1 LRQPYSDEIGSA
13 TQGLSRTLILDTGGT
28 AFPRRTAS
36 QRARFEE
43 LDGVD
48 HLPPFGDADAIVRE
62 IGSPLLSRE
71 TIGIITSI
79 AVGWVRSSLSPIVL
93 LGEESAKRR
102 YRVHRLFKRTTRP
115 TCCPGAPVWRAR
127 GFQRLLSFSIATSTA
142 RSVRSSSAVD
152 QKPSPSARAP
162 GAPRVR

>member
-13 TQGLSRTLILDTGGT
+13 TQGLSRTLIRDTGGT

-79 AVGWVRSSLSPIVL
+79 AVAWVSEFVLS
-93 LGEESAKRR
+93 
-102 YRVHRLFKRTTRP
+102 Y
-115 TCCPGAPVWRAR
+115 
-127 GFQRLLSFSIATSTA
+127 SFCSA
-142 RSVRSSSAVD
+142 RSQQTPLPR
-152 QKPSPSARAP
+152 PS
-162 GAPRVR
+162 VVQTHN